1 MLTEDWVWGIAFAE
15 IISRSEE
22 EAVTAAV
29 VDINA
34 ILCYHLIQNN
44 STSSI
49 QKNSTSNLTNQV
61 K

>member
-1 MLTEDWVWGIAFAE
+1 MLYRWVRGGEGGVWAWHSPDAQKH
-15 IISRSEE
+15 SKPLR
-22 EAVTAAV
+22 
-29 VDINA
+29 
-34 ILCYHLIQNN
+34 YHLIQNN